1 MIVLSYMIPDI
12 LGGQV
17 VISIWD
23 NPPFL
28 LLLNEV
34 KMSNR
39 VSNLKEDLLDC
50 LLSDYPEISREN
62 LLNEILDE
70 YLFLINDI
78 RKDELEDIIVNQ
90 FEAI

>member
-1 MIVLSYMIPDI
+1 MQCI
-12 LGGQV
+12 GR
-17 VISIWD
+17 VIM
-23 NPPFL
+23 
-28 LLLNEV
+28 V

-39 VSNLKEDLLDC
+39 VTNLKADLLDC
-50 LLSDYPEISREN
+50 LLSCASTRSKEN

-90 FEAI
+90 FEEI